1 MKDLKQALKE
11 KEHMLQKYKHMWQ
24 LTMGQVKEK
33 SELCKKIITEDAD
46 SLGNEIVP
54 AIEALAAKNKQL
66 EQELEIRDYKL
77 ADYRRLHDRLAALE
91 TKHTT
96 EIEQLLARIS
106 ELESQCGGARNEVI
120 GLRAVLD

>member
-1 MKDLKQALKE
+1 
-11 KEHMLQKYKHMWQ
+11 MLQKYKHMWQ

-77 ADYRRLHDRLAALE
+77 ADYRRLQDRLAAL
-91 TKHTT
+91 
-96 EIEQLLARIS
+96 
-106 ELESQCGGARNEVI
+106 
-120 GLRAVLD
+120 